1 MASNVQQR
9 QRILL
14 DWLII
19 ILFLLFIFLPEINRQ
34 FLIIPDISSTEKR
47 TLASRPLFDIRKI
60 DDFIKKFDLFYNDN
74 FGFRVR
80 LVAANTRLH
89 VNLFG
94 ISGVPR
100 VIIGKHGWLFINDY
114 PPTDPRAF
122 SSWQGYNPYSLDE
135 LVAIQK
141 NLEAENK
148 WFTQQNITFLI
159 LPSPDKHSIYSEYLP
174 WQYNTIVG
182 PSRQAQIFEHMKLHS
197 NLQLVDV
204 RQALLTAKKVHGLD
218 TYFKT
223 DSHWNTIGAFF
234 AYEEVMKRLLI
245 IYPQFVAHRF
255 EDFVADRKLKQV
267 GDLARMANLDMSH
280 ILEHQLVPK
289 QNATFY
295 SMGPKKDKILF
306 YGDSFSDLFL
316 KHYFRRHFKDV
327 KFSSGALTAKS
338 QITKH
343 IVLHYRPD
351 VVIFESVERY
361 WTNV

>member
-9 QRILL
+9 QRIL
-14 DWLII
+14 
-19 ILFLLFIFLPEINRQ
+19 Q

-182 PSRQAQIFEHMKLHS
+182 PNERMIIMIIQMGIHFEENYAYRCMPGTFPCICNSSRCLPM
-197 NLQLVDV
+197 
-204 RQALLTAKKVHGLD
+204 
-218 TYFKT
+218 
-223 DSHWNTIGAFF
+223 
-234 AYEEVMKRLLI
+234 
-245 IYPQFVAHRF
+245 
-255 EDFVADRKLKQV
+255 
-267 GDLARMANLDMSH
+267 
-280 ILEHQLVPK
+280 
-289 QNATFY
+289 
-295 SMGPKKDKILF
+295 
-306 YGDSFSDLFL
+306 
-316 KHYFRRHFKDV
+316 
-327 KFSSGALTAKS
+327 
-338 QITKH
+338 
-343 IVLHYRPD
+343 
-351 VVIFESVERY
+351 
-361 WTNV
+361 